1 MRIKCR
7 IELSSELGVFHLL
20 ILKLERGRQQSVFN
34 PAAQGMLIIENAQVS
49 RGFLENSNVDLTE
62 QFTEMIKAQR
72 AYQVSSR
79 LVSISDEMEG
89 IANNLRK

>member
-1 MRIKCR
+1 MTWGVYLVNP
-7 IELSSELGVFHLL
+7 EGLSEEGSNLYQVTEASG
-20 ILKLERGRQQSVFN
+20 EAQQVN
-34 PAAQGMLIIENAQVS
+34 NAKVS

-89 IANNLRK
+89 IANNLRR